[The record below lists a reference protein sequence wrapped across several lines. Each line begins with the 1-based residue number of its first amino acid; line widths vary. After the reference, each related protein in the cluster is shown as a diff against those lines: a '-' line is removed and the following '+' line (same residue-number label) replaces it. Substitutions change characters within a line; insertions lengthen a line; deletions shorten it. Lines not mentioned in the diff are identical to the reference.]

1 MFSFLNMLIVVLFK
15 FKNKFWIHEK
25 ERFNYR
31 WKKQTKN
38 QSTIHKKDSQTAE
51 GKKSGETLVI
61 TEVRQWVG
69 KQVIC
74 KSLKERDAL
83 LNDWEPDRGS
93 PGGNS

>member
-1 MFSFLNMLIVVLFK
+1 MEK
-15 FKNKFWIHEK
+15 ANK
-25 ERFNYR
+25 
-31 WKKQTKN
+31 KN

-51 GKKSGETLVI
+51 EKKVGKHLI

-74 KSLKERDAL
+74 KSLKAL